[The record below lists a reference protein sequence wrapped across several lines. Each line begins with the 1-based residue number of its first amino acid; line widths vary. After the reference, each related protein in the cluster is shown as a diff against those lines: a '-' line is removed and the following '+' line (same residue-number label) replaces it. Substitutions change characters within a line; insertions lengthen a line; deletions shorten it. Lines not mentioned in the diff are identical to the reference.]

1 MDIKKQIRQTFVSKA
16 RGLKNAYHN
25 GSDIFYFD
33 IPEEKKRIIRNN
45 FQLSFDKDILFF
57 RDTSFWSSPNK
68 GLLITALSVPF
79 GSSSNQGMVITTSGI
94 RCLPDNNSPEELYH
108 IDWEVVSRVEYKD
121 MDFYFFTE
129 DEDGLQ
135 FNITFFFKK
144 NNVNPES
151 AQYLA
156 EILTEIAGLCE
167 SQDPRLEMIAK
178 ILMLTHE
185 KKYSEANAVMNE
197 YQALYGYHPI
207 LGWEKVVI
215 AMEQKEFPKAQYE
228 SERLLQAIEEAD
240 NPEEWNEQKGGALN
254 AIGYIYLQQENY
266 AEARRY
272 YFNSIQFAAYDESK
286 NFRHQKFQDIDRKYS
301 EHFAELD
308 FNQRKLLLPVNK
320 INSLDSKQ
328 IAVMRMDLL
337 GALQFPIGHPIADQL
352 YVAHPYIS
360 GRYIPFEDYDLTF
373 LEDRL
378 REFCWLAQCL
388 GATEVTIES
397 EKDTSNDKKQ
407 NSKTSYS
414 LEASTIKG
422 AVAGSYNN
430 NREYSRFEELSNRL
444 SLNQKFS
451 PSQKPFVPEGLVW
464 YEHEASWKRL
474 TIQRLQGGLLEH
486 VEKMASN
493 NHESAMVKASDLVS
507 LKAEFMKLTKIEG
520 QYKKEVE
527 SSFKK
532 KENISLRIHVT
543 FAPIN
548 QLNGTNHS
556 EPAQLPDHLTE
567 KEKEYIEEYKECY
580 ASNNGDFSAKEVR
593 LLERIRTSLGISDDR
608 AAELEKMVCSD
619 TTLTEDELEYLEEYK
634 QCMAEGEIT
643 DSERRLLNKIRDT
656 LGISEQRALEIESLI
671 KS

>member
-16 RGLKNAYHN
+16 RDLKNAYHN
-25 GSDIFYFD
+25 GFDIFYFD
-33 IPEEKKRIIRNN
+33 IPEETKGAIRKN
-45 FQLSFDKDILFF
+45 FQLSFDEDILFF
-57 RDTSFWSSPNK
+57 RDTSFWSS
-68 GLLITALSVPF
+68 
-79 GSSSNQGMVITTSGI
+79 SSQGMVITTSGI
-94 RCLPDNNSPEELYH
+94 HLLPENNSPEEIYAIGWSDILK
-108 IDWEVVSRVEYKD
+108 VEYKD
-121 MDFYFFTE
+121 
-129 DEDGLQ
+129 L
-135 FNITFFFKK
+135 NIYISYYNGDLLPLEINFFFKK
-144 NNVNPES
+144 NNVDPKY
-151 AQYLA
+151 AQYFA
-156 EILTEIAGLCE
+156 DVLTEIACLCE
-167 SQDPRLEMIAK
+167 PQDPSDDMLSN
-178 ILMLTHE
+178 ILMLIEEE
-185 KKYSEANAVMNE
+185 KFLEANAAINE
-197 YQALYGYHPI
+197 YHKLYGYQRA
-207 LGWEKVVI
+207 LGWEKVQMAI
-215 AMEQKEFPKAQYE
+215 KQEDFSKAQYE

-240 NPEEWNEQKGGALN
+240 NPEAFNEEKSGALN

-272 YFNSIQFAAYDESK
+272 YFNSIQFSPYEESK
-286 NFRHQKFQDIDRKYS
+286 NFRHQKFQDIDKKYS

-308 FNQRKLLLPVNK
+308 FNQRKLLLPVSK

-360 GRYIPFEDYDLTF
+360 GRYIPFEDYDLT
-373 LEDRL
+373 
-378 REFCWLAQCL
+378 CWLAQCL

-397 EKDTSNDKKQ
+397 EKDKSFDNKVNT
-407 NSKTSYS
+407 NSSHSGK
-414 LEASTIKG
+414 ASHIK
-422 AVAGSYNN
+422 VSVEGSYEK
-430 NREYSRFEELSNRL
+430 NREDSRFEQLRNKL

-451 PSQKPFVPEGLVW
+451 PSQKPFVPDGLVW

-474 TIQRLQGGLLEH
+474 ATQRLQGGLLEH
-486 VEKMASN
+486 VERMASN

-507 LKAEFMKLTKIEG
+507 LKAEFMKLTQIEG

-532 KENISLRIHVT
+532 KENISLQIHVT

-580 ASNNGDFSAKEVR
+580 VSNNGDFSAKEVR
-593 LLERIRTSLGISDDR
+593 LLERIRKSFGISDDR

-619 TTLTEDELEYLEEYK
+619 TMLTEDELEYLEEYK

-643 DSERRLLNKIRDT
+643 DSERRLLKKIRNT

-671 KS
+671 KN

>member
-25 GSDIFYFD
+25 GSDIFYID
-33 IPEEKKRIIRNN
+33 IPEETKGAIRKN
-45 FQLSFDKDILFF
+45 FQLSFDEDILFF
-57 RDTSFWSSPNK
+57 RDTSFWSS
-68 GLLITALSVPF
+68 SD
-79 GSSSNQGMVITTSGI
+79 QGMVITTSGI
-94 RCLPDNNSPEELYH
+94 HLLPENNSPEEIYAIGWSDILK
-108 IDWEVVSRVEYKD
+108 VEYKD
-121 MDFYFFTE
+121 LNIYISYY
-129 DEDGLQ
+129 DGDLLPLEI
-135 FNITFFFKK
+135 NFFFKK
-144 NNVNPES
+144 NNVDSEY
-151 AQYLA
+151 AQYFA
-156 EILTEIAGLCE
+156 DVLTEIACLCE
-167 SQDPRLEMIAK
+167 PQDPSDD
-178 ILMLTHE
+178 MLSNIFMLIEEE
-185 KKYSEANAVMNE
+185 KFSEAYAAINE
-197 YQALYGYHPI
+197 YQALYGYQPYF
-207 LGWEKVVI
+207 GWEKVQM
-215 AMEQKEFPKAQYE
+215 AMKQKDFSKAQYE
-228 SERLLQAIEEAD
+228 SERLLQAIEEEVD
-240 NPEEWNEQKGGALN
+240 NPEAFNEEKSGALN

-272 YFNSIQFAAYDESK
+272 YFNSIQFSPYEESK
-286 NFRHQKFQDIDRKYS
+286 NFRHQKFQDIDKKYS

-328 IAVMRMDLL
+328 IAVMRMDFS

-397 EKDTSNDKKQ
+397 EKDKSFDNKTNTS
-407 NSKTSYS
+407 SSYS
-414 LEASTIKG
+414 GKASPSHIK
-422 AVAGSYNN
+422 VSVEGSYEK
-430 NREYSRFEELSNRL
+430 NREDSRFEQLRNKL

-451 PSQKPFVPEGLVW
+451 PSQKPFVPDGLVW

-474 TIQRLQGGLLEH
+474 ATQRLQGGLLEH
-486 VEKMASN
+486 VERMASN

-507 LKAEFMKLTKIEG
+507 LKAEFMELIQIEG
-520 QYKKEVE
+520 QYKKEKEVE

-548 QLNGTNHS
+548 QLNGMNHS

-580 ASNNGDFSAKEVR
+580 TSNNGDFSAKEVR
-593 LLERIRTSLGISDDR
+593 LLERIRKSFGISDDR
-608 AAELEKMVCSD
+608 AAELEKKVCSD

-643 DSERRLLNKIRDT
+643 DSERRLLNKIRNT

-671 KS
+671 KN

>member
-1 MDIKKQIRQTFVSKA
+1 MDIKKQIRQTFVN
-16 RGLKNAYHN
+16 RVRVLKDAYHN
-25 GSDIFYFD
+25 GSSIFYID
-33 IPEEKKRIIRNN
+33 IPEETKGSIRKN
-45 FQLSFDKDILFF
+45 FQLSFDEDILFF
-57 RDTSFWSSPNK
+57 RDTSFWSS
-68 GLLITALSVPF
+68 
-79 GSSSNQGMVITTSGI
+79 SSQGMVITTSGI
-94 RCLPDNNSPEELYH
+94 HLLPENNSPEEIYAIGWSDILK
-108 IDWEVVSRVEYKD
+108 VEYKD
-121 MDFYFFTE
+121 
-129 DEDGLQ
+129 L
-135 FNITFFFKK
+135 NIYISYYNGDLLPLEINFFFKK
-144 NNVNPES
+144 NNVDPEY
-151 AQYLA
+151 AQYFA
-156 EILTEIAGLCE
+156 DVLTEIACLCE
-167 SQDPRLEMIAK
+167 PQYPSYDMLSN
-178 ILMLTHE
+178 ILMLIEEE
-185 KKYSEANAVMNE
+185 KFLEANAAINE
-197 YQALYGYHPI
+197 YHKLYGYQRA
-207 LGWEKVVI
+207 LGWEKVQMAI
-215 AMEQKEFPKAQYE
+215 KQEDFSKAQYE

-240 NPEEWNEQKGGALN
+240 NPEAFNEEKSGALN

-272 YFNSIQFAAYDESK
+272 YFNSIQFSPYEESK
-286 NFRHQKFQDIDRKYS
+286 NFRHQKFQDIDKKYS

-308 FNQRKLLLPVNK
+308 FNQRKLLLPVSK

-397 EKDTSNDKKQ
+397 EKDKSFDNQTNT
-407 NSKTSYS
+407 NSSYS
-414 LEASTIKG
+414 GKASHIK
-422 AVAGSYNN
+422 VSVEGSYEK
-430 NREYSRFEELSNRL
+430 NREDSRFEQLRNKL

-451 PSQKPFVPEGLVW
+451 LNQKPFVPDGLVW

-474 TIQRLQGGLLEH
+474 ATQRLQGGLLEH
-486 VEKMASN
+486 VERMASN

-507 LKAEFMKLTKIEG
+507 LKAEFMKLTQIEG

-580 ASNNGDFSAKEVR
+580 VSNNGDFSAKEVR
-593 LLERIRTSLGISDDR
+593 LLERIRKSFGISDDR

-634 QCMAEGEIT
+634 LCMAEGEIT
-643 DSERRLLNKIRDT
+643 DSERRLLKKIRNT

-671 KS
+671 KN

>member
-1 MDIKKQIRQTFVSKA
+1 M
-16 RGLKNAYHN
+16 
-25 GSDIFYFD
+25 
-33 IPEEKKRIIRNN
+33 
-45 FQLSFDKDILFF
+45 
-57 RDTSFWSSPNK
+57 
-68 GLLITALSVPF
+68 
-79 GSSSNQGMVITTSGI
+79 
-94 RCLPDNNSPEELYH
+94 
-108 IDWEVVSRVEYKD
+108 
-121 MDFYFFTE
+121 
-129 DEDGLQ
+129 
-135 FNITFFFKK
+135 
-144 NNVNPES
+144 
-151 AQYLA
+151 
-156 EILTEIAGLCE
+156 CE
-167 SQDPRLEMIAK
+167 PQDPSDDMLSN
-178 ILMLTHE
+178 ILMLIEEE
-185 KKYSEANAVMNE
+185 KFLEANAAINE
-197 YQALYGYHPI
+197 YHKLYGYQRA
-207 LGWEKVVI
+207 LGWEKVQMAI
-215 AMEQKEFPKAQYE
+215 KQEDFSKAQYE

-240 NPEEWNEQKGGALN
+240 NPEAFNEEKSGALN

-272 YFNSIQFAAYDESK
+272 YFNSIQFSPYEESK
-286 NFRHQKFQDIDRKYS
+286 NFRHQKFQDIDKKYS

-308 FNQRKLLLPVNK
+308 FNQRKLLLPVSK

-397 EKDTSNDKKQ
+397 EKDKSFDNKVNT
-407 NSKTSYS
+407 NSSHSGK
-414 LEASTIKG
+414 ASHIK
-422 AVAGSYNN
+422 VSVEGSYEK
-430 NREYSRFEELSNRL
+430 NREDSRFEQLRNKL

-451 PSQKPFVPEGLVW
+451 PSQKPFVPDGLVW

-474 TIQRLQGGLLEH
+474 ATQRLQGGLLEH
-486 VEKMASN
+486 VERMASN

-507 LKAEFMKLTKIEG
+507 LKAEFMKLTQIEG

-532 KENISLRIHVT
+532 KENISLQIHVT

-580 ASNNGDFSAKEVR
+580 VSNNGDFSAKEVR
-593 LLERIRTSLGISDDR
+593 LLERIRKSFGISDDR

-619 TTLTEDELEYLEEYK
+619 TMLTEDELEYLEEYK

-643 DSERRLLNKIRDT
+643 DSERRLLKKIRNT

-671 KS
+671 KN

>member
-16 RGLKNAYHN
+16 RDLKNAYHN
-25 GSDIFYFD
+25 GFDIFYFD
-33 IPEEKKRIIRNN
+33 IPEETKGAIRKN
-45 FQLSFDKDILFF
+45 FQLSFDEDILFF
-57 RDTSFWSSPNK
+57 RDTSFWSS
-68 GLLITALSVPF
+68 
-79 GSSSNQGMVITTSGI
+79 SSQGMVITTSGI
-94 RCLPDNNSPEELYH
+94 HLLPENNSPEEIYAIGWSDILK
-108 IDWEVVSRVEYKD
+108 VEYKD
-121 MDFYFFTE
+121 
-129 DEDGLQ
+129 L
-135 FNITFFFKK
+135 NIYISYYNGDLLPLVINFFFKK
-144 NNVNPES
+144 NNVDPKY
-151 AQYLA
+151 AQYFA
-156 EILTEIAGLCE
+156 DVLTEIACLCE
-167 SQDPRLEMIAK
+167 PQYPSDDMLSN
-178 ILMLTHE
+178 ILMLIEEE
-185 KKYSEANAVMNE
+185 KFLEANAAINE
-197 YQALYGYHPI
+197 YHKLYGYQRA
-207 LGWEKVVI
+207 LGWEKVQMAI
-215 AMEQKEFPKAQYE
+215 KQEDFSKAQYE

-240 NPEEWNEQKGGALN
+240 NPEAFNEEKSGALN

-272 YFNSIQFAAYDESK
+272 YFNSIQFSPYEESK
-286 NFRHQKFQDIDRKYS
+286 NFRHQKFQDIDKKYS

-308 FNQRKLLLPVNK
+308 FNQRKLLLPVSK

-397 EKDTSNDKKQ
+397 EKDKSFDNKVNT
-407 NSKTSYS
+407 NSSHSGK
-414 LEASTIKG
+414 ASHIK
-422 AVAGSYNN
+422 VSVEGSYEK
-430 NREYSRFEELSNRL
+430 NREDSRFEQLRNKL

-451 PSQKPFVPEGLVW
+451 PSQKPFVPDGLVW

-474 TIQRLQGGLLEH
+474 ATQRLQGGLLEH
-486 VEKMASN
+486 VERMASN

-507 LKAEFMKLTKIEG
+507 LKAEFMKLTQIEG

-532 KENISLRIHVT
+532 KENISLQIHVT

-580 ASNNGDFSAKEVR
+580 VSNNGDFSAKEVR
-593 LLERIRTSLGISDDR
+593 LLERIRKSFGISDDR

-619 TTLTEDELEYLEEYK
+619 TMLTEDELEYLEEYK

-643 DSERRLLNKIRDT
+643 DSERRLLKKIRNT

-671 KS
+671 KN